1 MNLPVGTA
9 PTTTGTTRGTLAGC
23 IFDVDG
29 VLLASP
35 HEQAWREA
43 LTGLADPTRFT
54 NEIYQAQ
61 VAGRPRLDGALAALR
76 AMGVENAEAHV
87 GAYAAQKQRCLL
99 ELIDAGG
106 VAPYPDAVRFA
117 HAVTALGWP
126 TAVASSSKNARAMLA
141 AVPDGGR
148 HLLDLFGA
156 DACGRDLRHGKPD
169 PEIFVDA
176 AGMLGLGP
184 SVCLVVE
191 DAPAGI
197 RAAKAGGMAG
207 LGIARFADAALL
219 VAAGADLVVES
230 LDEVDRDALAQGRLG
245 RRPE

>member
-43 LTGLADPTRFT
+43 LTGLA
-54 NEIYQAQ
+54 
-61 VAGRPRLDGALAALR
+61 
-76 AMGVENAEAHV
+76 
-87 GAYAAQKQRCLL
+87 
-99 ELIDAGG
+99 
-106 VAPYPDAVRFA
+106 APA
-117 HAVTALGWP
+117 
-126 TAVASSSKNARAMLA
+126 
-141 AVPDGGR
+141 
-148 HLLDLFGA
+148 
-156 DACGRDLRHGKPD
+156 RDLRHGKPD

-176 AGMLGLGP
+176 ANMLGLGP